1 MTYSAWVDI
10 RRSVSL
16 SYVVVND
23 SSGFAISSE
32 NVALSVSPVLVSHL
46 DDTSAI
52 CLSFTKHLWSHHKF
66 SMVAAFVQG

>member
-23 SSGFAISSE
+23 SSGFVISSE

-46 DDTSAI
+46 DDTSAA
-52 CLSFTKHLWSHHKF
+52 CLS
-66 SMVAAFVQG
+66 